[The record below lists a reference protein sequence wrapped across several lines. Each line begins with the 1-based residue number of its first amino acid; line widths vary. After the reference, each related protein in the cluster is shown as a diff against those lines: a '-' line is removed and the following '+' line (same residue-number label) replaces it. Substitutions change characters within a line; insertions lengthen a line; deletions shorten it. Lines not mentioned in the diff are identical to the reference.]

1 VGVRR
6 RGPERA
12 LNVFAFS
19 SSRAFDWRW
28 RIVDLKGE
36 TVEESSASFL
46 TIAHAIAAGTERL
59 QLSIDRDRPPS
70 PRLPWHR
77 RG

>member
-1 VGVRR
+1 MGMRR
-6 RGPERA
+6 RGPEHA

-19 SSRAFDWRW
+19 TPRASDWRW

-36 TVEESSASFL
+36 TVEGSSASFPM
-46 TIAHAIAAGTERL
+46 IAQAIAKGTERL
-59 QLSIDRDRPPS
+59 QLRTDRDRPP

>member
-1 VGVRR
+1 MGVRR
-6 RGPERA
+6 RGPEHA

-19 SSRAFDWRW
+19 TSRASDWRS

-36 TVEESSASFL
+36 ESSASFP

-59 QLSIDRDRPPS
+59 QLRIDRDRPPL
-70 PRLPWHR
+70 PRLPWR
-77 RG
+77 RPG